1 MIVPGLCMV
10 AFILLLWVIVLK
22 LRIDDLK
29 KENKKLRT
37 ILERNLIKIDESA
50 KLTIK

>member
-1 MIVPGLCMV
+1 M
-10 AFILLLWVIVLK
+10 ASFILVLWVIVLK

-37 ILERNLIKIDESA
+37 ILERNFIKIDESLRL
-50 KLTIK
+50 KK

>member
-1 MIVPGLCMV
+1 MIIPTLCM
-10 AFILLLWVIVLK
+10 ASFILVLWVIVLK

-37 ILERNLIKIDESA
+37 ILERNFIKIDESLRL
-50 KLTIK
+50 KK

>member
-1 MIVPGLCMV
+1 MV
-10 AFILLLWVIVLK
+10 SFILVLWVIVLK